1 MELSLIRSLMDK
13 KFYDEHRGAKCPDRL
28 FSKDV
33 RKIKQAIDNAMSTY
47 ERTVTP
53 DEIEALFISGNP
65 SMTTAQKQAYLSLF
79 TQIKKEQP
87 LGEDVAQEVLSI
99 LFQQVVGEDIANI
112 GFDYV
117 NGTKS
122 SLEPIRNILELYAD
136 DFTPNLNIEWDDMS
150 LETLISKNNLEAK
163 WTFNIPA
170 LTRKV
175 EGVSAGHLIEV
186 GARPNTGKTSFHAS
200 LVASKGGFAHQGAK
214 CIILCNE
221 ESAHRV
227 GARYLTSATGMTMHE
242 IKENPEKARDL
253 YDAVRKNIFIKDASG
268 RDMAWVESVCKSYKP
283 DVVILDMGDKFAK
296 SGGFARPDEALKANA
311 IHARQIAKQHECA
324 IFYMSQLSAEAE
336 GKVYLN
342 QAMMEGSRT
351 GKAAEADLM
360 VLIAKDTVKNPDGGE
375 EESPA
380 RHLNVVKNKLSGW
393 HGVQHCELDYLTARY
408 L

>member
-1 MELSLIRSLMDK
+1 MELSLIRSLLDK

-33 RKIKQAIDNAMSTY
+33 RKIKQAIDKAMATY
-47 ERTVTP
+47 ERSVTP

-79 TQIKKEQP
+79 TQIKKESP
-87 LGEDVAQEVLSI
+87 LGEDVAQEVLSK

-117 NGTKS
+117 NGSQS
-122 SLEPIRNILELYAD
+122 SLEPIRNILELYGD

-150 LETLISKNNLEAK
+150 LETLISKNSLEAR
-163 WTFNIPA
+163 WTFNIPP

-175 EGVSAGHLIEV
+175 EGVSAGHLIEI

-200 LVASKGGFAHQGAK
+200 LVASPNGFAHQGAK
-214 CIILCNE
+214 CVVLCNE

-227 GARYLTSATGMTMHE
+227 GARYLTSATGMTMHD
-242 IKENPEKARDL
+242 IKANPDKARDKYNL
-253 YDAVRKNIFIKDASG
+253 VKDNIFIKDASG

-283 DVVILDMGDKFAK
+283 DIVVLDMGDKFART
-296 SGGFARPDEALKANA
+296 GGFARADEALKANA
-311 IHARQIAKQHECA
+311 IHARQIAKMHECA

-336 GKVYLN
+336 GKMYLN

-360 VLIAKDTVKNPDGGE
+360 VLIAKDAVKNPDNE

-380 RHLNVVKNKLSGW
+380 RHLNIVKNKLSGW
-393 HGVQHCELDYLTARY
+393 HGVEHCELDYLTARY